1 MGQIK
6 KTEQQ
11 IQNEIDEI
19 HKLITQ
25 GATDEY
31 IMYGRKNADGTPI
44 RIARATYFRRKMRLI
59 KQVGDTWRA
68 KRDEDY
74 IHEVQIC
81 KERLT
86 QQLVNAQL
94 HAQPQNANPLWA
106 AIAGELTVSIL
117 KLEVEG
123 ILAIKNGRLKQ
134 LEEKAGYSGS
144 IEPRAALPDSTIDGL
159 ASESD
164 TDNTEASTSATP

>member
-1 MGQIK
+1 MISA
-6 KTEQQ
+6 
-11 IQNEIDEI
+11 
-19 HKLITQ
+19 

-31 IMYGRKNADGTPI
+31 IMSGRKDQNGRPI
-44 RIARATYFRRKMRLI
+44 RIARATYFRRKQRLI
-59 KQVGDTWRA
+59 QQVGDTWRA

-86 QQLVNAQL
+86 AQLVNANL
-94 HAQPQNANPLWA
+94 HSQPASANPYWA
-106 AIAGELTVSIL
+106 AIAAELTVSIL

-134 LEEKAGYSGS
+134 LEEKVGYSGS
-144 IEPRAALPDSTIDGL
+144 LESGAALPDSTSNGLESAEDGE
-159 ASESD
+159 ADDEPADDRAEPD
-164 TDNTEASTSATP
+164 TP

>member
-31 IMYGRKNADGTPI
+31 IMNGRKTEDGQPI

-94 HAQPQNANPLWA
+94 HAQPQNANPYWA

-134 LEEKAGYSGS
+134 LEEKVGYSGS
-144 IEPRAALPDSTIDGL
+144 IESGAALPDSTVNGL
-159 ASESD
+159 DTESADED
-164 TDNTEASTSATP
+164 TDPTTQATD

>member
-1 MGQIK
+1 MIS
-6 KTEQQ
+6 T
-11 IQNEIDEI
+11 
-19 HKLITQ
+19 

-31 IMYGRKNADGTPI
+31 IMNGRKTEDGRPI

-59 KQVGDTWRA
+59 QQVGDTWRA

-86 QQLVNAQL
+86 AQLVNANL
-94 HAQPQNANPLWA
+94 HSQPANANPYWA
-106 AIAGELTVSIL
+106 AIAAELTVSIL

-123 ILAIKNGRLKQ
+123 IMAIKNGRLKQ
-134 LEEKAGYSGS
+134 LEQKVGYSGS
-144 IEPRAALPDSTIDGL
+144 LQSGAALPDSTSNGL
-159 ASESD
+159 DDQAEADDEPADDRAEPD
-164 TDNTEASTSATP
+164 TP

>member
-31 IMYGRKNADGTPI
+31 IMNGRKDEQGRTI

-94 HAQPQNANPLWA
+94 HAQPQNANPYWA

-123 ILAIKNGRLKQ
+123 ILAIKNGRLRQ
-134 LEEKAGYSGS
+134 LEEKVGYSGS
-144 IEPRAALPDSTIDGL
+144 IESGAALSDSTTNGL
-159 ASESD
+159 DTESADED
-164 TDNTEASTSATP
+164 TDPTTQATE

>member
-59 KQVGDTWRA
+59 KQVGDTWKA

-94 HAQPQNANPLWA
+94 HAQPQNANPYWA

-123 ILAIKNGRLKQ
+123 ILAIKNGRLRQ

-144 IEPRAALPDSTIDGL
+144 IESGAALPDSTTNGL
-159 ASESD
+159 DQQD
-164 TDNTEASTSATP
+164 TDTDTEASTSATP

>member
-1 MGQIK
+1 LGQIK
-6 KTEQQ
+6 KTQQQ

-19 HKLITQ
+19 HKLISQ

-31 IMYGRKNADGTPI
+31 IMNGRKDAKGASI
-44 RIARATYFRRKMRLI
+44 RIARATYFRRKQRLI
-59 KQVGDTWRA
+59 AQVADTWRA
-68 KRDEDY
+68 KQDEDY

-94 HAQPQNANPLWA
+94 HCQPSNANPYWA
-106 AIAGELTVSIL
+106 VIAGELTVSIL

-123 ILAIKNGRLKQ
+123 IQAIKNGRLRQ
-134 LEEKAGYSGS
+134 LEQKVGYSGS
-144 IEPRAALPDSTIDGL
+144 LQSGAAVSDSTDDGL
-159 ASESD
+159 DEQTRDSASQP
-164 TDNTEASTSATP
+164 A

>member
-31 IMYGRKNADGTPI
+31 IMNGRKNAEGPPI

-94 HAQPQNANPLWA
+94 HAQPQNANPYWA

-123 ILAIKNGRLKQ
+123 ILAIKNGRLRQ
-134 LEEKAGYSGS
+134 LEEKVGYSGS
-144 IEPRAALPDSTIDGL
+144 IESGAALPDSTVDGL
-159 ASESD
+159 DTESADED
-164 TDNTEASTSATP
+164 TDPTTQVTD